1 LLIACVILRVGVPE
15 ISAWRNGDLGVSHKH
30 CLEAGARGPGVAYG
44 VVEEQGED
52 MEYEDDNDDDYE
64 GILKPAFVVDG
75 DPDFESG
82 EPLDGFEYLRHVRYP
97 LHVVVSRTRISGEEK

>member
-1 LLIACVILRVGVPE
+1 MILRVGVPE

-30 CLEAGARGPGVAYG
+30 CLEASARGPSVAYG

-82 EPLDGFEYLRHVRYP
+82 EPLDSFEYLRRVRYP
-97 LHVVVSRTRISGEEK
+97 LHVVVSRTQISGEEK

>member
-1 LLIACVILRVGVPE
+1 M
-15 ISAWRNGDLGVSHKH
+15 
-30 CLEAGARGPGVAYG
+30 EAGARGPGVAYG

-82 EPLDGFEYLRHVRYP
+82 EPLDSFEYLRRVRDP